1 MQATFLNSQ
10 MLKAKPG
17 DKTNKQKPPPPKT
30 LQTSASEMKQQVG
43 ILVRWLMITAVLEG
57 EGVYL
62 NPANLFASVIPFGI

>member
-1 MQATFLNSQ
+1 

-17 DKTNKQKPPPPKT
+17 DKTNKRKPPPPET

-57 EGVYL
+57 QGVYL
-62 NPANLFASVIPFGI
+62 NPAKLFASVIPFGI